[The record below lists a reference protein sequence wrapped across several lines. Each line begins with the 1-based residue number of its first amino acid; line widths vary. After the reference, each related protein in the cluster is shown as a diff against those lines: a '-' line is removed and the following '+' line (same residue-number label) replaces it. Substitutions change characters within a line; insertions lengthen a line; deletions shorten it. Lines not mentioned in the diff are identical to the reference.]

1 MDSVDQVKEVAA
13 ARNGNRRPF
22 FPRRCFPIV
31 DMIVDVYF
39 VENRII
45 VEKDNN
51 DIDHNSFLCSRT
63 LPVGLGVSENEY
75 FDLILVICC
84 PLSSCYGTGV
94 IINH

>member
-1 MDSVDQVKEVAA
+1 
-13 ARNGNRRPF
+13 
-22 FPRRCFPIV
+22 
-31 DMIVDVYF
+31 MIVDVYF

-75 FDLILVICC
+75 FDLILVIRCS
-84 PLSSCYGTGV
+84 LSSFFWYGSNNKSLKGKSLLIITG
-94 IINH
+94 INEKNIS